1 MRDEKDKLKKLNSV
15 NVTFHR
21 DITDKL
27 DSDLQ
32 SMTQVSNELQQQ
44 LRVMNLQKNL
54 DRKEFEKWL
63 QIVNQYT
70 VVVHTDE
77 RDESFSHRLRHNLPK
92 PNCSS
97 RTVHQLVNST
107 ELPGHDHATIM
118 MSKVSC
124 CVSEILPQPHEDE
137 EKGIQGSETPET
149 PEEDKVLMTRS
160 MFKNI
165 MAKAL
170 EDQRKLAD
178 VTSAEAVKVAFM
190 KGV

>member
-1 MRDEKDKLKKLNSV
+1 M
-15 NVTFHR
+15 
-21 DITDKL
+21 
-27 DSDLQ
+27 
-32 SMTQVSNELQQQ
+32 
-44 LRVMNLQKNL
+44 
-54 DRKEFEKWL
+54 
-63 QIVNQYT
+63 
-70 VVVHTDE
+70 
-77 RDESFSHRLRHNLPK
+77 
-92 PNCSS
+92 
-97 RTVHQLVNST
+97 NST

>member
-77 RDESFSHRLRHNLPK
+77 RDESFLTDSDTIYPSLIAVL
-92 PNCSS
+92 
-97 RTVHQLVNST
+97 
-107 ELPGHDHATIM
+107 ELFT
-118 MSKVSC
+118 
-124 CVSEILPQPHEDE
+124 
-137 EKGIQGSETPET
+137 
-149 PEEDKVLMTRS
+149 
-160 MFKNI
+160 N
-165 MAKAL
+165 
-170 EDQRKLAD
+170 
-178 VTSAEAVKVAFM
+178 
-190 KGV
+190 